1 MSDETQLLT
10 ALFMASTGLPEE
22 TRAEFKPPEAPTPK
36 AWSHFLRVLADI
48 THADSAELHLI
59 ENNRSVQS
67 WQVGDDLGGAD
78 ITASDRMRT
87 SRVYSQSDH
96 PSALK
101 SNLPLRAI
109 RWRVATDAWGIITL
123 KRRTEDF
130 RAIDGQHLSNL
141 LPYLAPA
148 VRAWQSLNRE
158 RAQADLAHQ
167 ICADLGAGWI
177 VFTPTGQV
185 TAMALGLAEQ
195 LEKVAGIGLS
205 GEGRLRL
212 SPVAARDLRDAL
224 GAITNGNSGPHS
236 VWLSSSP
243 RVQMIL
249 STEHHAGAEALVGRI
264 RHDVMASALPL
275 SRIMTTFDLNR
286 SEARLAAAL
295 CDGLS
300 LSDAAQ
306 TLGWTI
312 ETTRSTSKQ
321 LFAHMGVNGQPGVVR
336 VMQASAIWL

>member
-1 MSDETQLLT
+1 MSDETQLIT
-10 ALFMASTGLPEE
+10 ALFMASTGLPDEA
-22 TRAEFKPPEAPTPK
+22 RVEFRSHEAPPPK
-36 AWSHFLRVLADI
+36 AWPHFLRVLADV

-67 WQVGDDLGGAD
+67 WQVGDDLVGVD
-78 ITASDRMRT
+78 ITASQGMRT
-87 SRVYSQSDH
+87 SRVYSQFDLPGDHKSDQ
-96 PSALK
+96 
-101 SNLPLRAI
+101 PLRAI
-109 RWRVATDAWGIITL
+109 RWRVATDAWGVIVL
-123 KRRTEDF
+123 KRRTDDF

-148 VRAWQSLNRE
+148 VRVWQSLARE
-158 RAQADLAHQ
+158 RAQANLAHH

-177 VFTPTGQV
+177 VLTPTGQV
-185 TAMALGLAEQ
+185 TAMASGLAEQ
-195 LEKVAGIGLS
+195 LEKVAGISLS
-205 GEGRLRL
+205 AEGRLRL
-212 SPVAARDLRDAL
+212 APVPARALRDAL
-224 GAITNGNSGPHS
+224 SAVANGNSGPHS
-236 VWLSSSP
+236 LWLCSSP

-249 STEHHAGAEALVGRI
+249 SVRHYAGTETLVGRI
-264 RHDVMASALPL
+264 RHDVMARSLPL
-275 SRIMTTFDLNR
+275 SRIMTAFGLNR

-336 VMQASAIWL
+336 AIQASAIWL

>member
-10 ALFMASTGLPEE
+10 ALFMASTGLPDEA
-22 TRAEFKPPEAPTPK
+22 RAEFKSPETPPPK
-36 AWSHFLRVLADI
+36 AWPHFLRVLADI

-59 ENNRSVQS
+59 ENNRFVQS
-67 WQVGDDLGGAD
+67 WQVGDDLGDAD
-78 ITASDRMRT
+78 LTASDRMRT

-101 SNLPLRAI
+101 SNLPQRAI

-141 LPYLAPA
+141 LPYLAPS
-148 VRAWQSLNRE
+148 VRAWQSLTRE

-177 VFTPTGQV
+177 VLSPTGQV
-185 TAMALGLAEQ
+185 TAMASGLAAQ

-205 GEGRLRL
+205 AEGRLRL
-212 SPVAARDLRDAL
+212 TPVAARDLRNAL
-224 GAITNGNSGPHS
+224 GAIANGNSGPHS

-264 RHDVMASALPL
+264 RHDLMASALPL
-275 SRIMTTFDLNR
+275 SRIMTAFDLNR
-286 SEARLAAAL
+286 SESRLAAAL

-321 LFAHMGVNGQPGVVR
+321 LFAHMGVRGQPSVVR
-336 VMQASAIWL
+336 LMQASAIWL